1 MKEGKKMNNDYE
13 CFIAM
18 LAELVLQY
26 CMKQKENKAA

>member
-1 MKEGKKMNNDYE
+1 MNNDYE

-26 CMKQKENKAA
+26 RMKQKENKAA

>member
-1 MKEGKKMNNDYE
+1 MNNDYE

-26 CMKQKENKAA
+26 RMKQSENKAA